1 MSEVLVTALISGGF
15 RNFVPVG
22 WGTNSRKMRGYA
34 EPLPQ
39 MTAHGKEE
47 RIGRSLSSQK
57 PRFGSCNRIRAKLWR
72 GAALAYKVSALLRG
86 FAFVGIIQFL
96 ISEIH

>member
-1 MSEVLVTALISGGF
+1 MEASETP
-15 RNFVPVG
+15 VPVG
-22 WGTNSRKMRGYA
+22 WDTNSRKMRGYA

-86 FAFVGIIQFL
+86 FAFVGIVYLDIA
-96 ISEIH
+96 